1 MKHYLEIIKEEVN
14 VDGAQLSIKIWYLV
28 STREM
33 ELLLH
38 FQYLIENMIHLF
50 P

>member
-1 MKHYLEIIKEEVN
+1 LVVIEKVARE
-14 VDGAQLSIKIWYLV
+14 DGVQLSTKIWYLV

-38 FQYLIENMIHLF
+38 FQYLIENMRHLF